1 MKIDRTAPHE
11 ELVIRE
17 DDAIYTGKQMS
28 GMLKMLEDGNK
39 GSGGLGKA
47 RIIFGI
53 AGEQD
58 CVFEETSLVL
68 TLIFLRLHQVHSR
81 MVYDHYLEA
90 LCCCFVR
97 RSLSFPR

>member
-1 MKIDRTAPHE
+1 MKIDRTTAPQE

-47 RIIFGI
+47 RIIFGV
-53 AGEQD
+53 AGELEYRD
-58 CVFEETSLVL
+58 
-68 TLIFLRLHQVHSR
+68 RLN
-81 MVYDHYLEA
+81 LNK
-90 LCCCFVR
+90 C
-97 RSLSFPR
+97 